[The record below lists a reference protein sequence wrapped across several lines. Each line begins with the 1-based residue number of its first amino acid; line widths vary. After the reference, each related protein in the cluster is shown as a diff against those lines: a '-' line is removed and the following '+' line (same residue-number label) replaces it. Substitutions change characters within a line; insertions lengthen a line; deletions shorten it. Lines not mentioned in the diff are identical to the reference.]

1 MLIFSVN
8 AHLGGPFVTEGMGHV
23 IDPAGVARSALQ
35 AAVADYGTDVLWNAA
50 RLDDFCRDRL
60 AGLPGEAALISSAA
74 RSDVPGLLRQQVGAL
89 GLDAAI
95 TSVAA
100 TLSRAHSLNDSAC
113 VWVVTEFARILGYP
127 VPIRTRP
134 MIAAAEPWSVTQTML
149 PAGSGGAAGP
159 HTASGPA
166 GPAVPTGPAWPPVPP
181 QPPGSTVPAGPPS
194 GGPRPG
200 GIQVNRDA
208 LGVAVAIVLVA
219 AYLGVAAAAHLSP
232 FAKASLNSP
241 VSPNPS
247 SSGST
252 DPPPNGGASDPPSA
266 DSAPDPAPDPD
277 VALPDANP
285 AGGPDRTC
293 ANPGTVTVI
302 RCVGV
307 PDLAA
312 GTLPRS
318 LFRTA

>member
-1 MLIFSVN
+1 M
-8 AHLGGPFVTEGMGHV
+8 TEGMGQV

-35 AAVADYGTDVLWNAA
+35 AAVTDYGPDVLWNAA
-50 RLDDFCRDRL
+50 MLDDFCRDRL
-60 AGLPGEAALISSAA
+60 VGLPGEAILISGAA
-74 RSDVPGLLRQQVGAL
+74 RSNVPGLLRQQVDTL

-100 TLSRAHSLNDSAC
+100 TLSGAHSLNETAC

-127 VPIRTRP
+127 VPIRTQP
-134 MIAAAEPWSVTQTML
+134 MIVAAEPPAVPQTL
-149 PAGSGGAAGP
+149 PPAGSGGAAGP

-166 GPAVPTGPAWPPVPP
+166 GPAGPAGPP
-181 QPPGSTVPAGPPS
+181 QPPGSMMSVATPP

-200 GIQVNRDA
+200 GIWVNRDA

-219 AYLGVAAAAHLSP
+219 AYLGIAAAAHLSP
-232 FAKASLNSP
+232 FAKAASNST
-241 VSPNPS
+241 VSPNGS

-252 DPPPNGGASDPPSA
+252 DPPPNGNASDPPSSG
-266 DSAPDPAPDPD
+266 SAPGPAPSPD
-277 VALPDANP
+277 AALPNTNP
-285 AGGPDRTC
+285 AGGPDGTC
-293 ANPGTVTVI
+293 ATPGTVTVI
-302 RCVGV
+302 RCAGV

-312 GTLPRS
+312 GALPPS